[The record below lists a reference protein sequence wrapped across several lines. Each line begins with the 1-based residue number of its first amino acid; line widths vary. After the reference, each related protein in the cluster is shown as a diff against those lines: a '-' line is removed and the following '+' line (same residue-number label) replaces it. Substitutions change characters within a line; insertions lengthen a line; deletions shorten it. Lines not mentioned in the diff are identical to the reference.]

1 MLKISTPG
9 KDDGSVLLDVVVSL
23 TIITLVLFP
32 LFSSY
37 LTLSKVEDKQDKKLE
52 RIIET
57 QNQSP
62 SWYWNRSANEG

>member
-37 LTLSKVEDKQDKKLE
+37 LTLSKVEEKQDKKLE